1 MEEKSILETEV
12 LESTP
17 NIIPEELKVYL
28 EKDEEVLNK
37 LDGVIS
43 GLEEDI
49 VNLNNEKEE
58 SEKDFEARL
67 EEFKEQLSREKE
79 EAFNNFAKREQDILE
94 HKSDIEKLKL
104 DQQGKQVNYIES
116 LNKIS
121 SEYKSKISSI
131 EEAIKACE
139 DNDTLTKA
147 LEEETQKMNNSLED
161 AYDARK
167 GELSDVLKTIGEEE
181 PVVEETPSY
190 EEPTYEEENDIPSI
204 ELDVPDVS
212 IPEVTPSFDTPID
225 NSLNIYEEEYDTEVV
240 SHEPRKDVI
249 NVIYESEDVMEGHVF
264 PFLRSLV

>member
-79 EAFNNFAKREQDILE
+79 DAFNKFAKREQDILE

-104 DQQGKQVNYIES
+104 DLYEKF
-116 LNKIS
+116 KIF
-121 SEYKSKISSI
+121 
-131 EEAIKACE
+131 
-139 DNDTLTKA
+139 N
-147 LEEETQKMNNSLED
+147 
-161 AYDARK
+161 
-167 GELSDVLKTIGEEE
+167 
-181 PVVEETPSY
+181 
-190 EEPTYEEENDIPSI
+190 
-204 ELDVPDVS
+204 
-212 IPEVTPSFDTPID
+212 
-225 NSLNIYEEEYDTEVV
+225 
-240 SHEPRKDVI
+240 
-249 NVIYESEDVMEGHVF
+249 
-264 PFLRSLV
+264 